1 MIQMKR
7 IAVLM
12 CIPLL
17 LSGVV
22 YHEQAS
28 EPQQRMIMV
37 NPGHLTPYPVRQSL
51 TQYGVQHAPASDALH
66 AEPNTDDTV
75 FQMVLMQK

>member
-37 NPGHLTPYPVRQSL
+37 NPGHLTPY
-51 TQYGVQHAPASDALH
+51 GVNRAPASDALH
-66 AEPNTDDTV
+66 AEPNTDDPV
-75 FQMVLMQK
+75 FQMTLMQK